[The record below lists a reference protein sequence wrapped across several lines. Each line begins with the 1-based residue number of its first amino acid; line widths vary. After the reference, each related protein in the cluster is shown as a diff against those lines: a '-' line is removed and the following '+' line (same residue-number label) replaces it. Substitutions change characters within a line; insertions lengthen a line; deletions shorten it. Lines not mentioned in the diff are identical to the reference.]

1 MKINNLTSRMS
12 VPPKKRIKLM
22 ITESQFKSL
31 AERVVTLQK
40 RNELDKTHLVKN
52 VKNEQK

>member
-1 MKINNLTSRMS
+1 MKTNNLTSRMS
-12 VPPKKRIKLM
+12 VNPKKRIKLM

-40 RNELDKTHLVKN
+40 RNELDKTYLVKN

>member
-1 MKINNLTSRMS
+1 MS

-40 RNELDKTHLVKN
+40 KNELNKTHLVKT

>member
-12 VPPKKRIKLM
+12 VPSKKRIKLM

>member
-12 VPPKKRIKLM
+12 VPSKKRIKLM

-52 VKNEQK
+52 AKNEQK